1 MAFSIDILIQRFFDS
16 KLCGIKKG
24 HNKLLKI
31 KLLNIV
37 LLNVVC
43 RFSLKFED
51 VSN

>member
-1 MAFSIDILIQRFFDS
+1 MAFSIDILIPRFFDS
-16 KLCGIKKG
+16 ELRRIRKG
-24 HNKLLKI
+24 HNKLFKI

-37 LLNVVC
+37 LLNVVW